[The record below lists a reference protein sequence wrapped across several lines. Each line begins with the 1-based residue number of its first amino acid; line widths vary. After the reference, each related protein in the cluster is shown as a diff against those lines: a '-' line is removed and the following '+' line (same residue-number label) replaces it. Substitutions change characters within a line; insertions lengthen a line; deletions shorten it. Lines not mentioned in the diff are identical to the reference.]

1 MLRRANLERFCHD
14 YDDLGIQTATVA
26 LAELQVLLVK
36 TFFVNR
42 KRLDLGSQF
51 VWNVDRNFSKQNIA
65 HGVEKFGGVLP
76 ADELRRRIGMVEH
89 HVEEE
94 VLVQAKNFFAAV
106 KRANKVIRGQPVAKF
121 LRELHAFLSDEEKKT
136 GRSKRGPS
144 LKKFREQLEPLLAS
158 AGIFQGCNCDGEAG
172 LRSKLEGNSIAVVNV
187 EIKDARGSKHSV
199 QEAVTDTDKMSYV
212 RTQIALACSCRPL
225 ATSAGSECG
234 CGAQV
239 TSANIEALIGA
250 FVSPFEPGGCTAFR
264 SHSESN
270 MLTHPAQVCVCSTS
284 FVELDDVHFETYINA
299 LGAQRRETVR
309 REGHA
314 TDALRASCFVP
325 DSLVPHG
332 LAPPRGVP
340 LAERVIRVQVTC
352 IQHVRD
358 VCGE

>member
-250 FVSPFEPGGCTAFR
+250 FV
-264 SHSESN
+264 
-270 MLTHPAQVCVCSTS
+270 
-284 FVELDDVHFETYINA
+284 ELDDVHFETYINA

-340 LAERVIRVQVTC
+340 LAERAIRVQVTC